1 MSSLKVLNPKAE
13 HTNSLYSLVMNIG
26 AAKSLQNILR
36 TNLGPRGTIKMLEN
50 FKLINHNSDY
60 LLIIILG
67 WSMEVE
73 I

>member
-1 MSSLKVLNPKAE
+1 
-13 HTNSLYSLVMNIG
+13 MNIG

-50 FKLINHNSDY
+50 FKLINHNSIDY

>member
-1 MSSLKVLNPKAE
+1 
-13 HTNSLYSLVMNIG
+13 MNIG